1 MHELA
6 GHSEQFNLETT
17 GDSLVVS
24 LVTGIVDGERSFRVL
39 PGAPLGKS
47 YAMDI
52 ARKFGISFEQLAL
65 EIDARR

>member
-1 MHELA
+1 M
-6 GHSEQFNLETT
+6 SFYTRIKLETT

-24 LVTGIVDGERSFRVL
+24 LVTGITDGRRSFRVQ

-52 ARKFGISFEQLAL
+52 ARKFGISFEQLAV